1 MDRFYGGGMNGL
13 RGEGTPLLNKKQIAS
28 HSLQQLAVSLHRFSS
43 IIMPFV
49 TERMWCTEGPLRRT
63 KELAVESCL
72 YNMMLDG
79 VNLKKDKMM
88 ETTGTRRIWV
98 MVRRKAKSGY

>member
-1 MDRFYGGGMNGL
+1 MDLVEN
-13 RGEGTPLLNKKQIAS
+13 PA
-28 HSLQQLAVSLHRFSS
+28 
-43 IIMPFV
+43 
-49 TERMWCTEGPLRRT
+49 RMFMCR
-63 KELAVESCL
+63 ELAVESCL